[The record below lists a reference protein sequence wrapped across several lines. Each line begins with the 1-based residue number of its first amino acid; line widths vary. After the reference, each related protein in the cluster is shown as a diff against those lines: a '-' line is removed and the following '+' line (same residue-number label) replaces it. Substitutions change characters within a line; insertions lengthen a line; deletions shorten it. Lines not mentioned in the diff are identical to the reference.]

1 MGSMK
6 QRVDHPDAT
15 SAELIHRLFESSAS
29 RDPDAL
35 AVICEGD
42 IVRYGEL
49 NAAANR
55 LAHYLRVHGVA
66 PERNVG
72 ICMARGAGMIE
83 AILATLKAGGA
94 YVPMDADYPAARLRY
109 LVSDAK
115 PVAVLADASGACVLR
130 HMLAGMDDAPLVIE
144 MGADSSQ
151 WAQCPAQ
158 DIAPDE
164 DADAAHRRAYVIYTS
179 GSTGQPKGV
188 EVEHSAVVH
197 LWRGLDHV
205 LYPQGALRLRV
216 AMNASLSFDV
226 SVQGWSRLLGG
237 DCVVVIPQ
245 SAKQDPIELID
256 LLERERVDLFDCTPS
271 QLTGMIDAGLLR
283 RPGLSSLTVVVAGEA
298 ISPAMWRA
306 LESSRQI
313 RFFNAYGPTEAT
325 VYATAMLINSAGESP
340 RIGVPLPDV
349 QIEILDAEGRH
360 IPLGEC
366 GEIHIGGAGLARGY
380 LARETLT
387 AERFLDATEAT
398 RQRLYRTGDLGRWL
412 QDGTIEYLGRS
423 DFQVK
428 IRGFRIELGEIEATL
443 SAVNGVRDAIV
454 LAREDA
460 HGQKQLVAYYRAQKD
475 EACGAASLRTALSD
489 CLPEYM
495 VPAAYVEVEAWPQTV
510 NGKLDRAALP
520 VPGLE
525 AYPAAA
531 YAAPSTATETE
542 LAGLW
547 SALLQYPMIGRNDR
561 FLLLGGD
568 SLRLIQLASRIR
580 LQFAVILP
588 IGTLFKPLT
597 LAQMAQVVDT
607 AVQTAMDDGACLPED
622 SFDQWR
628 IPHDGLPQRSPL
640 SYQQQGLWLLERL
653 APTAAAYH
661 AQNVIRIR
669 GAISPEMFSRAL
681 DALSARHD
689 ILRTTFHAGDDDEPY
704 QIVHPEA
711 FGIFSYRELEG
722 DFDDAAVMQV
732 VEAHV
737 HDCFN
742 LAELPLIR
750 FNLFK
755 LAPDDYLLL
764 QVEQHYVHDGW
775 SMNLILRE
783 VLAIYDAL
791 LRGDAPPLP
800 PPIRQFREYAH
811 WQHSEAAAARFR
823 RQAEYWKRK
832 LEGAPLQLPMPT
844 DFPRPP
850 VPSFVGDQV
859 RVVLPIQ
866 FARKL
871 RAFCQAEG
879 VTLFATMQAVYRMT
893 VARHIGSDN
902 FVMGSAVANRTS
914 QASEGLVG
922 MFVNMIPARCDLSGD
937 PSYRELIDRVMADLA
952 EDYEHQEVPFEWVV
966 RAVRP
971 ERDFSRNPLFQTAF
985 STHNSPGPQLRWPTF
1000 EMRIHEVYS
1009 NRTSKFDFDI
1019 VMIPRSSE
1027 HADGITMFWEYSVDL
1042 FRRETIEHLNDRY
1055 LRALAE
1061 CIERPHVRMSQAD
1074 TLAPE
1079 ERERL
1084 IEGGYRSLPAQ
1095 TQQTVHAGFE
1105 HYAARAPEA
1114 VALMSGDDAR
1124 SYGALNAGANRLASR
1139 LRTCGVGPETLVA
1152 IWQQK
1157 TFSLIESVLAILKAG
1172 GAYVPLDT
1180 AYPLARLVHVIDDA
1194 KPVVILTDAASRSSL
1209 QAALLQMEGPRPLVL
1224 DIDEDAVSWAEL
1236 SQDNPLPADTDLRA
1250 EHLAY
1255 VIYTSGSTGTPKGVM
1270 VEHQQIAAICAAWE
1284 AQYRLRPGLRHLQ
1297 MASPA
1302 FDVFSADL
1310 FRALNFGGTLVLCPH
1325 ETLLDGERLHRLMRD
1340 VRIDFA
1346 DFVPVVLDQLVAYV
1360 ETTHADLAFM
1370 ETILCGSD
1378 VWSPEAAARARR
1390 ACGDDVRLF
1399 NAFGMTEAAVDSTC
1413 YAVDTIPVP
1422 LPARMPIGVP
1432 LPNVRVLLL
1441 DANVRLVPA
1450 GVIGEIH
1457 IGGAGVA
1464 RGYLNRPE
1472 LTAQRFID
1480 NPYVAGERLYK
1491 SGDLGRM
1498 LPGGDIEYLGRNDF
1512 QIKIRG
1518 HRIEL
1523 GEIESRLAACEGVR
1537 EAVVVVREDVP
1548 GLKQLVAYYLP
1559 LDAAQTI
1566 DAEYLR
1572 STLSAVL
1579 SEHMLPS
1586 AYVRVE
1592 YWPTTPN
1599 GKIDRAALPAPI
1611 GDAIANS
1618 DYLAPSTPIEIALA
1632 QLWSELLG
1640 TEKIGLRDNFFAM
1653 GGHSLL
1659 ATRLLVATRD
1669 TLGVEMSLRDIFKAP
1684 TIEKMLAL
1692 IFAKIE
1698 EDGIAGNQIE
1708 TA

>member
-1 MGSMK
+1 MNQGA
-6 QRVDHPDAT
+6 DHSDAT
-15 SAELIHRLFESSAS
+15 GAELIHRLFERRAS
-29 RDPDAL
+29 RDPDAP
-35 AVICEGD
+35 AVLCENDVVG
-42 IVRYGEL
+42 YAEL
-49 NAAANR
+49 NGAANR
-55 LAHYLRVHGVA
+55 LAHYLRAHGVA
-66 PERNVG
+66 AERNVG
-72 ICMARGAGMIE
+72 ICMTRGAGMIE

-94 YVPMDADYPAARLRY
+94 YVPMDVAYPAERLRY
-109 LVSDAK
+109 MVSDAK
-115 PVAVLADASGACVLR
+115 PVAVLADASGARALR
-130 HMLAGMDDAPLVIE
+130 HALKDMGDPPLVID
-144 MGADSSQ
+144 MGADSFQ

-158 DIAPDE
+158 DTEFDDDV
-164 DADAAHRRAYVIYTS
+164 DAGGRRAYVIYTS

-197 LWRGLDHV
+197 LWRGLNHV
-205 LYPQGALRLRV
+205 LYPQGASRLRV

-271 QLTGMIDAGLLR
+271 QLTGLIDAGLLH
-283 RPGLSSLTVVVAGEA
+283 RPALSSLTMVVAGEA
-298 ISPAMWRA
+298 IPPAMWRA
-306 LESSRQI
+306 LESSGQI

-325 VYATAMLINSAGESP
+325 VYATAMLINGAGEPS
-340 RIGVPLPDV
+340 RIGAPLTDV
-349 QIEILDAEGRH
+349 QIEILDAEGRNVAF
-360 IPLGEC
+360 GEC

-380 LARETLT
+380 LGRATLT
-387 AERFLDATEAT
+387 AQRFLDAAGSMQ
-398 RQRLYRTGDLGRWL
+398 RRLYRTGDLGRWL
-412 QDGTIEYLGRS
+412 QDGSIEYLGRS

-428 IRGFRIELGEIEATL
+428 VRGFRIELGEIEATL
-443 SAVNGVRDAIV
+443 CAVKGVRDAIV

-460 HGQKQLVAYYRAQKD
+460 HGQKQLVAYYRVQED
-475 EACGAASLRTALSD
+475 QTPGAASLRMALSD
-489 CLPEYM
+489 RLPEFM
-495 VPAAYVEVEAWPQTV
+495 VPAAYVEVEAWPQTDS
-510 NGKLDRAALP
+510 GKLDRAALP
-520 VPGLE
+520 APGPE
-525 AYPAAA
+525 AYSGAA
-531 YAAPSTATETE
+531 YSAPSTPTEIE

-547 SALLQYPMIGRNDR
+547 SALLQHPTIGRNDR

-580 LQFAVILP
+580 QRFAVILP
-588 IGTLFKPLT
+588 IRTLFKPLT
-597 LAQMAQVVDT
+597 LAQMAEAVDT
-607 AVQTAMDDGACLPED
+607 ASRTAMDEGVCLPED

-628 IPHDGLPQRSPL
+628 APDSGLPQRSPL
-640 SYQQQGLWLLERL
+640 SYQQQGLWLLEQL

-669 GAISPEMFSRAL
+669 GTIDPEIFGRSL

-689 ILRTTFHAGDDDEPY
+689 ILRTTFHAGEDGEPY
-704 QIVHPEA
+704 QTVHPA
-711 FGIFSYRELEG
+711 ARGIFSYRELEG
-722 DFDDAAVMQV
+722 DFDDAAVARV

-737 HDCFN
+737 HDRFD
-742 LAELPLIR
+742 LAQLPLIR

-775 SMNLILRE
+775 SMNLMLRE

-791 LRGDAPPLP
+791 LRGDAPSLP
-800 PPIRQFREYAH
+800 PPISQFRDYAH
-811 WQHSEAAAARFR
+811 WQHTEAACARFR

-832 LEGAPLQLPMPT
+832 LEGAPLRLPMPT
-844 DFPRPP
+844 DYPRPP

-859 RVVLPIQ
+859 RIVLPIE

-871 RAFCQAEG
+871 RAFCQAQS

-893 VARHIGSDN
+893 VARHIGSDD
-902 FVMGSAVANRTS
+902 FVIGSAVANRTS

-937 PSYRELIDRVMADLA
+937 PTYRQLIDRVMTDLA

-985 STHNSPGPQLRWPTF
+985 STHNSPGPRLRWPSF

-1009 NRTSKFDFDI
+1009 NRTSKFDFDV

-1042 FRRETIEHLNDRY
+1042 FQRETIEHLNDRFM
-1055 LRALAE
+1055 RALAE
-1061 CIERPHVRMSQAD
+1061 CIERPHVRISEAD

-1084 IEGGYRSLPAQ
+1084 IEGGYRPLPAQ
-1095 TQQTVHAGFE
+1095 TQHPVHAGFE
-1105 HYAARAPEA
+1105 RYAAHAPEA
-1114 VALMSGDDAR
+1114 IALMSGGDTR

-1139 LRTCGVGPETLVA
+1139 LRTGGVGPETLVA
-1152 IWQQK
+1152 IWQEIS
-1157 TFSLIESVLAILKAG
+1157 FGLIESVLAILKAG

-1180 AYPLARLVHVIDDA
+1180 AYPLTRLIDVIEDA
-1194 KPVVILTDAASRSSL
+1194 KPTVILTDAASRSSL
-1209 QAALLQMEGPRPLVL
+1209 QAALLRMEGPRPLVL
-1224 DIDEDAVSWAEL
+1224 NIDEDAGSWAES
-1236 SQDNPLPADTDLRA
+1236 SQDNPLPADTGLRA

-1270 VEHQQIAAICAAWE
+1270 VEHRQIAAICAAWE
-1284 AQYRLRPGLRHLQ
+1284 AQHHLRPGLRHLQ

-1302 FDVFSADL
+1302 FDVFTADL
-1310 FRALNFGGTLVLCPH
+1310 FRALNFGGMLVLCPRD
-1325 ETLLDGERLHRLMRD
+1325 TVVDGERLYQLMRD
-1340 VRIDFA
+1340 ARIDFA
-1346 DFVPVVLDQLVAYV
+1346 DFVPAVLDQLVAHLQ
-1360 ETTHADLAFM
+1360 TTHADLAFM

-1390 ACGDDVRLF
+1390 ACGDGVRLF

-1441 DANVRLVPA
+1441 DANARLVPA

-1472 LTAQRFID
+1472 LTAERFID
-1480 NPYVAGERLYK
+1480 NPFGAGERLYK

-1498 LPGGDIEYLGRNDF
+1498 LPDGHLEYLGRRDF
-1512 QIKIRG
+1512 QVKIRG

-1523 GEIESRLAACEGVR
+1523 GEIEAKLAACEGVR
-1537 EAVVVVREDVP
+1537 EAVVIAREDVP
-1548 GLKQLVAYYLP
+1548 GLKQLAAYYLAS
-1559 LDAAQTI
+1559 DTARKI
-1566 DAEYLR
+1566 DTEYLR
-1572 STLSAVL
+1572 SALAAGL
-1579 SEHMLPS
+1579 PGYMLPS
-1586 AYVRVE
+1586 AYVRLE
-1592 YWPTTPN
+1592 TWPTTPN
-1599 GKIDRAALPAPI
+1599 GKIDRAALPAPTD
-1611 GDAIANS
+1611 DAFVGS
-1618 DYLAPSTPIEIALA
+1618 DYLVPGTPIEIALA
-1632 QLWSELLG
+1632 QLWSTLLG
-1640 TEKIGLRDNFFAM
+1640 VEKIGLRDNFFAL

-1659 ATRLLVATRD
+1659 ATRLLVATRNA
-1669 TLGVEMSLRDIFKAP
+1669 LGVEMSLRDLFKAP
-1684 TIEKMLAL
+1684 TIEQMLAL

-1698 EDGIAGNQIE
+1698 EDDIE
-1708 TA
+1708 ENETYPA